1 MQIASLDEV
10 ADIAYFGHTFRL
22 AISLEVYTKMK
33 LKQHILAISLA
44 ILTAGPVAA
53 QDDSNT
59 SYDGLIEIKKGEF
72 KRTWVDPDVDFTQY
86 TKYLPGGTA
95 FEFRAVK
102 KTSGSAIRVSNSR
115 EFYIS
120 DEDEL
125 KLEDTVKQIFDEE
138 LAKSKYFTLAD
149 APGPDVLIIRGVI
162 IDIVSRVPPEMA
174 GRHEIYLSSVGEGTL
189 VLEAV
194 DSLSGDVLYRAAE
207 RRAAGSTFGTMPS
220 NTVTNWAEVRRWAK
234 RWATRL
240 RAAMD
245 SIHK

>member
-1 MQIASLDEV
+1 
-10 ADIAYFGHTFRL
+10 
-22 AISLEVYTKMK
+22 MK
-33 LKQHILAISLA
+33 FKQHILAISLA

-72 KRTWVDPDVDFTQY
+72 QRTWVDPDVDFTQY

-95 FEFRAVK
+95 FQFRAVK
-102 KTSGSAIRVSNSR
+102 KTSGSAMRISNSR

-120 DEDEL
+120 DKDQL

-162 IDIVSRVPPEMA
+162 IDIVSRVPPEMV
-174 GRHEIYLSSVGEGTL
+174 GLHEVYLSSVGEGTL
-189 VLEAV
+189 VIEAV

-207 RRAAGSTFGTMPS
+207 RRAAGSTFGTMPMPS
-220 NTVTNWAEVRRWAK
+220 NTVTNWADVRRWAK